1 MRLERI
7 ILKSFGCFDR
17 RNFDLSDGVNL
28 IFGPNFSGKS
38 TLVNAIFFALTGK
51 PIIPKV
57 GLTAMAQSGASS
69 GTAGINFRNGEQSY
83 QLFRSTQGQVQLR
96 QKEENDERW
105 RILFTGKRSADEDLR
120 KQFHFS
126 YHHLA
131 AATFLREGE
140 IFEFLA
146 RQPADRRDVLNSL
159 LGIDRLMEVRQR
171 FIEGRR
177 VAKREEKRIQ
187 DHQRSMRVT
196 TVKNHREEIERV
208 ETELKGLE
216 SEYELLSGKAGES
229 GDTVLVTELTQAHER
244 FQKEIDGLIQERAS
258 VLSGFTDVN
267 HLQTSIKEIEAAT
280 ASAGGL
286 EKQRDE
292 LIQGVGSLNSQ
303 IQTLTAECETLRQLI
318 DSDHGHCPTCHQPVQ
333 QKIIAGILAKK
344 ESARAASHKEL
355 EAQQKTLDEQTA
367 NINALRGL
375 KQRHQLMQ
383 GKVVQLER
391 IEKQLAKLQ
400 RDFDGVASRLGAL
413 QPTPPQQTGAVSEDA
428 ADPAQVAE
436 QRRQLK
442 YRIDSLRR
450 RLDGLNRE
458 EAVIAHKLEE
468 LQRTHHQAN
477 KILRTRLSFELA
489 CDGVEKTIASLQQ
502 TILQPAEKEIQRW
515 LERMDLTRFSQ
526 IDLKSQHLL
535 PSLNVEGSER
545 NLLLLSGSEKMM
557 LYLCFKAALSEAL
570 GALGF
575 FVFDDPTLHLD
586 PDRRGAMI
594 DFIQQ
599 LAEEHQVIVTSND
612 PEVRAGLPDA
622 HLIETVPHAA
632 QT

>member
-7 ILKSFGCFDR
+7 LLKSFGCFDR
-17 RNFDLSDGVNL
+17 RDFDLSDGVNL

-57 GLTAMAQSGASS
+57 GLTAMAQSGAPS
-69 GTAGINFRNGEQSY
+69 GTAGLSFRNGEQRY
-83 QLFRSTQGQVQLR
+83 QLFRSTHGEVQLR
-96 QKEENDERW
+96 IKEENGEKW

-120 KQFHFS
+120 KKFHFS

-146 RQPADRRDVLNSL
+146 RQPTDRRDVLYAL

-187 DHQRSMRVT
+187 DYQRSMRVT

-208 ETELKGLE
+208 EAELKNLE
-216 SEYELLSGKAGES
+216 GEYELLSGKAGES
-229 GDTVLVTELTQAHER
+229 GDAVLVAELTQAHER
-244 FQKEIDGLIQERAS
+244 FQKEIDILIQERAS
-258 VLSGFTDVN
+258 VLSGFTDVD
-267 HLQTSIKEIEAAT
+267 HLRTAIKEIESAT
-280 ASAGGL
+280 AGAGGL
-286 EKQRDE
+286 EKQREE
-292 LIQGVGSLNSQ
+292 LIQRVGSLNSR

-333 QKIIAGILAKK
+333 QKIIAGILAEK
-344 ESARAASHKEL
+344 ESARAGCQQEL

-383 GKVVQLER
+383 VKVEQLER
-391 IEKQLAKLQ
+391 IEAQLANLQ
-400 RDFDGVASRLGAL
+400 REFDGIANRLGAL
-413 QPTPPQQTGAVSEDA
+413 QPAVPPQTDTGSDSF
-428 ADPAQVAE
+428 ADLAQIAE

-450 RLDGLNRE
+450 RLVGLNKE
-458 EAVIAHKLEE
+458 EAVIAHKLQE
-468 LQRTHHQAN
+468 LQKTHHQAN
-477 KILRTRLSFELA
+477 QILRTRLSFELA

-502 TILQPAEKEIQRW
+502 TVLQPAEKEIQRW
-515 LERMDLTRFSQ
+515 LKRMKLTRFSQ

-535 PSLNVEGSER
+535 PSLNVEGFER
-545 NLLLLSGSEKMM
+545 NLMLLSGSEKMM

-570 GALGF
+570 GTPGF

-586 PDRRGAMI
+586 PDRRGTMI
-594 DFIQQ
+594 DFIQR

-622 HLIETVPHAA
+622 HLIETVL
-632 QT
+632 

>member
-1 MRLERI
+1 
-7 ILKSFGCFDR
+7 
-17 RNFDLSDGVNL
+17 
-28 IFGPNFSGKS
+28 
-38 TLVNAIFFALTGK
+38 
-51 PIIPKV
+51 
-57 GLTAMAQSGASS
+57 
-69 GTAGINFRNGEQSY
+69 
-83 QLFRSTQGQVQLR
+83 
-96 QKEENDERW
+96 
-105 RILFTGKRSADEDLR
+105 
-120 KQFHFS
+120 
-126 YHHLA
+126 
-131 AATFLREGE
+131 
-140 IFEFLA
+140 
-146 RQPADRRDVLNSL
+146 
-159 LGIDRLMEVRQR
+159 
-171 FIEGRR
+171 
-177 VAKREEKRIQ
+177 
-187 DHQRSMRVT
+187 MRVT

-208 ETELKGLE
+208 EAELKSLE
-216 SEYELLSGKAGES
+216 GEYELLSGGGVENS
-229 GDTVLVTELTQAHER
+229 DTVLVTELTQVHER

-258 VLSGFTDVN
+258 VLSGFTDVE
-267 HLQTSIKEIEAAT
+267 HLRKSIKEIEAAT

-333 QKIIAGILAKK
+333 QKIIAGILAEK
-344 ESARAASHKEL
+344 ESARAGCQKEFK
-355 EAQQKTLDEQTA
+355 AQQQTLDEQTA

-375 KQRHQLMQ
+375 RQRHQLMQ
-383 GKVVQLER
+383 GKIVQLER
-391 IEKQLAKLQ
+391 IEKQLANLQ
-400 RDFDGVASRLGAL
+400 REFDGVAGRLGAL
-413 QPTPPQQTGAVSEDA
+413 QPTTPPQASAGSDGT
-428 ADPAQVAE
+428 ADPAQIAE

-450 RLDGLNRE
+450 RLVGLSKE

-477 KILRTRLSFELA
+477 QILRTRLSFELA

-515 LERMDLTRFSQ
+515 LERMDLTRFSR

-545 NLLLLSGSEKMM
+545 SLLLLSGSEKMM

-570 GALGF
+570 GSLGF

-586 PDRRGAMI
+586 PDRRDAMI

-622 HLIETVPHAA
+622 HLIETVS
-632 QT
+632 

>member
-17 RNFDLSDGVNL
+17 RDFDLSDGVNL

-51 PIIPKV
+51 PIVPKV
-57 GLTAMAQSGASS
+57 GLPAMAQSGASS
-69 GTAGINFRNGEQSY
+69 GTAGLGFRNGEQSY
-83 QLFRSTQGQVQLR
+83 QLFRSTQGEVQLR
-96 QKEENDERW
+96 QKEAKEGKW

-120 KQFHFS
+120 KQFHLS

-146 RQPADRRDVLNSL
+146 RQPSDRRDVLNAL

-177 VAKREEKRIQ
+177 VAKREERRIQ

-208 ETELKGLE
+208 ETELKNLE
-216 SEYELLSGKAGES
+216 GEYELLSGKAGEG
-229 GDTVLVTELTQAHER
+229 GDTVLVAELTQAHER

-267 HLQTSIKEIEAAT
+267 HLRSSIKEIEAAT

-303 IQTLTAECETLRQLI
+303 IQTLTVECETLRQLI

-333 QKIIAGILAKK
+333 QKVIAGILAKK
-344 ESARAASHKEL
+344 ESARAASQKEL
-355 EAQQKTLDEQTA
+355 EAQQKTLDEHTA

-383 GKVVQLER
+383 GKVEQLER
-391 IEKQLAKLQ
+391 IEKQLANLQ
-400 RDFDGVASRLGAL
+400 REFDGIASRLGAL
-413 QPTPPQQTGAVSEDA
+413 QPPPLQIGAVSEDA
-428 ADPAQVAE
+428 ADPAQIAE
-436 QRRQLK
+436 QRRQFK

-450 RLDGLNRE
+450 RLGGLNRE
-458 EAVIAHKLEE
+458 EAVIAHKLQE
-468 LQRTHHQAN
+468 LQRTQHQAN
-477 KILRTRLSFELA
+477 QILRTRLSFELA

-535 PSLNVEGSER
+535 PSLNVEGVER

-594 DFIQQ
+594 DFIQR

-612 PEVRAGLPDA
+612 PEVRAGLPEA
-622 HLIETVPHAA
+622 HLIETMARDSSS
-632 QT
+632 

>member
-17 RNFDLSDGVNL
+17 RDFDLSDGVNL

-51 PIIPKV
+51 PIVPKV
-57 GLTAMAQSGASS
+57 GLPAMAQSGASS
-69 GTAGINFRNGEQSY
+69 GTAGLNFHNGEHSY
-83 QLFRSTQGQVQLR
+83 QLFRSTQGEVQLR
-96 QKEENDERW
+96 QKEENNQKW
-105 RILFTGKRSADEDLR
+105 RILFTGKRAADEDLR
-120 KQFHFS
+120 QKFHFS

-146 RQPADRRDVLNSL
+146 RQPSDRRDVLHAL

-196 TVKNHREEIERV
+196 TVKNHREEIERA
-208 ETELKGLE
+208 EAELKNLE
-216 SEYELLSGKAGES
+216 GQYELLTGKGSES
-229 GDTVLVTELTQAHER
+229 GDAALVTELTQAQER

-258 VLSGFTDVN
+258 VLRGFTDVD
-267 HLQTSIKEIEAAT
+267 HLRTSIKEIEAAT
-280 ASAGGL
+280 AGAGGL
-286 EKQRDE
+286 EQGRDE
-292 LIQGVGSLNSQ
+292 LVQRIGSLNSQ
-303 IQTLTAECETLRQLI
+303 IHTLTTECETLRQLI

-333 QKIIAGILAKK
+333 QKVIEGILAEK
-344 ESARAASHKEL
+344 EVAKASSQKEL

-383 GKVVQLER
+383 GKVEQLER
-391 IEKQLAKLQ
+391 VEKHLAKLQ

-413 QPTPPQQTGAVSEDA
+413 QPTPPLQASLGSDA
-428 ADPAQVAE
+428 QADPAKIAE

-442 YRIDSLRR
+442 YRIDGLRR

-458 EAVIAHKLEE
+458 EAVVAHKLEE
-468 LQRTHHQAN
+468 LHRTQHQAN
-477 KILRTRLSFELA
+477 QILRTRLSFELA
-489 CDGVEKTIASLQQ
+489 CDGVDKTIASLQQ

-535 PSLNVEGSER
+535 PSLNVEGVER
-545 NLLLLSGSEKMM
+545 NLMLLSGSEKMM

-570 GALGF
+570 GTLGF

-622 HLIETVPHAA
+622 HLIETTPH
-632 QT
+632 TSHV

>member
-17 RNFDLSDGVNL
+17 RDFDLSDGVNL

-51 PIIPKV
+51 PIVPKV
-57 GLTAMAQSGASS
+57 GLPAMAQSGASS
-69 GTAGINFRNGEQSY
+69 GTAGLSFRNGEHSY
-83 QLFRSTQGQVQLR
+83 QLFRSTQGEVQLR
-96 QKEENDERW
+96 QKEEKDEKW

-146 RQPADRRDVLNSL
+146 RQPADRRDVLNAL
-159 LGIDRLMEVRQR
+159 LGIDRLMAGRQR

-177 VAKREEKRIQ
+177 IAKREEKRIQ
-187 DHQRSMRVT
+187 DHQRNMRVT
-196 TVKNHREEIERV
+196 PVKNHRKDIERV
-208 ETELKGLE
+208 EAELKDLE
-216 SEYELLSGKAGES
+216 GELSGKAGEG
-229 GDTVLVTELTQAHER
+229 GDTVLVAELTQAHER

-267 HLQTSIKEIEAAT
+267 HLRSSIKEIEAAT
-280 ASAGGL
+280 ASAGRL

-292 LIQGVGSLNSQ
+292 MIQGVGSLKSQ

-318 DSDHGHCPTCHQPVQ
+318 DSDRGHCPTCHQPVQ

-344 ESARAASHKEL
+344 ESARAASQKEL
-355 EAQQKTLDEQTA
+355 ETQQKSLDEQTA

-375 KQRHQLMQ
+375 RQRHQLMQ
-383 GKVVQLER
+383 GRVGQLER
-391 IEKQLAKLQ
+391 IEKQLANLQ
-400 RDFDGVASRLGAL
+400 REFDGVASRLGAL
-413 QPTPPQQTGAVSEDA
+413 QPMTPPQTGPVSG
-428 ADPAQVAE
+428 
-436 QRRQLK
+436 LK
-442 YRIDSLRR
+442 SRIDSLRR
-450 RLDGLNRE
+450 QLIGLNKE
-458 EAVIAHKLEE
+458 EAVTAHKREE

-477 KILRTRLSFELA
+477 QILRTRLSFELA

-535 PSLNVEGSER
+535 PSLNVGGVER
-545 NLLLLSGSEKMM
+545 NLMLLSGSEKMI

-570 GALGF
+570 GTLGF

-594 DFIQQ
+594 DFIRQ

-622 HLIETVPHAA
+622 HLIETMSHTSHV
-632 QT
+632 

>member
-1 MRLERI
+1 MQLERI

-17 RNFDLSDGVNL
+17 RDFDLSEGVNL

-51 PIIPKV
+51 PIVPKV
-57 GLTAMAQSGASS
+57 GLPAMAQSGASS
-69 GTAGINFRNGEQSY
+69 GTAGLNFRNGEHSY
-83 QLFRSTQGQVQLR
+83 QLFRSTQGEVQLR
-96 QKEENDERW
+96 QKEENNEKW

-120 KQFHFS
+120 QKFHFS

-146 RQPADRRDVLNSL
+146 RQPSDRRDVLHAL

-196 TVKNHREEIERV
+196 TVKNHREEIERA
-208 ETELKGLE
+208 EAELKNLE
-216 SEYELLSGKAGES
+216 DQYELLTGKGSES
-229 GDTVLVTELTQAHER
+229 GDTALVTELTQAQER

-258 VLSGFTDVN
+258 VLSGFTDVD
-267 HLQTSIKEIEAAT
+267 HLRTSIKEIEAAT

-286 EKQRDE
+286 EQGRDE
-292 LIQGVGSLNSQ
+292 LVQRIGSLNSQ
-303 IQTLTAECETLRQLI
+303 IHTLTTECETLRQLI

-333 QKIIAGILAKK
+333 QKVIEGILAEK
-344 ESARAASHKEL
+344 EAAKASGQGEL
-355 EAQQKTLDEQTA
+355 EAQQKKLDEQTA

-375 KQRHQLMQ
+375 RQRHQLMQ
-383 GKVVQLER
+383 GKVEQLER
-391 IEKQLAKLQ
+391 VEKHLAKLQ

-413 QPTPPQQTGAVSEDA
+413 QPTPPLQASLGSNAQ
-428 ADPAQVAE
+428 ADPAQIAE

-458 EAVIAHKLEE
+458 EAVVAHKLEE
-468 LQRTHHQAN
+468 LHRTQHQAN
-477 KILRTRLSFELA
+477 QILRTRLSFELA
-489 CDGVEKTIASLQQ
+489 CDGVDKTIASLQR

-535 PSLNVEGSER
+535 PSLNVEGVER
-545 NLLLLSGSEKMM
+545 NLMLLSGSEKMM

-570 GALGF
+570 GTLGF

-612 PEVRAGLPDA
+612 PEVQAGLPDA
-622 HLIETVPHAA
+622 HLIETMPH
-632 QT
+632 TPHV